1 MSDKRVEMKTALGI
15 GGPIIQVTTA
25 RGGRKYELPS
35 VPGSPSVPS
44 VTSIIGGTLKSWQ
57 LENWKLKWIRDGLE
71 SYLDTELSYDTI
83 DAILSASGNEARA
96 SAAIGSQMH
105 DIIDGLLQG
114 NQEIVVPAQLEPAV
128 RGFLRWRQ
136 AHANWEYID
145 SEVAVFTQ
153 NFAGTVDALFREPV
167 NKRYMV
173 VDWKTSSG
181 IYDSA
186 MMQVAAYCYA
196 LDDMLMRSEE
206 TIKVIVTPNIGP
218 LPTPQ
223 AVFDLKTGQPV
234 EGMVVRFD
242 NNYPL
247 DGDGK
252 KVRTLPKIFTD
263 RVQIA
268 KVDRAKW
275 WQAFHACHS
284 LHDGVKGSIRKEWI

>member
-35 VPGSPSVPS
+35 LPGSPSVPS
-44 VTSIIGGTLKSWQ
+44 VTTVVGQTVR
-57 LENWKLKWIRDGLE
+57 NMGLE
-71 SYLDTELSYDTI
+71 IWREQWIKRGLEQARDKRLSGTAI
-83 DAILSASGNEARA
+83 GAILSAADNEASA
-96 SAAIGSQMH
+96 SAELGTQMH

-136 AHANWEYID
+136 AHADWEYID

-167 NKRYMV
+167 TERFII

-186 MMQVAAYCYA
+186 MLQVAGC
-196 LDDMLMRSEE
+196 EE
-206 TIKVIVTPNIGP
+206 PVSIPRMTSPGR
-218 LPTPQ
+218 LLGE
-223 AVFDLKTGQPV
+223 AV
-234 EGMVVRFD
+234 EGMIVRFD

-252 KVRTLPKIFTD
+252 KIRTAPKVFSD
-263 RVQIA
+263 RVQVA
-268 KVDRAKW
+268 SVDRAKW
-275 WQAFHACHS
+275 GKAFHDCYN
-284 LHDGVKGSIRKEWI
+284 LHDGLKGKIEKEWI

>member
-44 VTSIIGGTLKSWQ
+44 VTTVVGQTVR
-57 LENWKLKWIRDGLE
+57 NMGLE
-71 SYLDTELSYDTI
+71 IWREQWIKRGLEEARDKRLSGTTI
-83 DAILSASGNEARA
+83 GAILSAANNEASA
-96 SAAIGSQMH
+96 SAELGTQMH
-105 DIIDGLLQG
+105 DIINGLLQG
-114 NQEIVVPAQLEPAV
+114 NQEVAVPDQLEPAV

-136 AHANWEYID
+136 AHADWEYID
-145 SEVAVFTQ
+145 SEVAVFTYGY
-153 NFAGTVDALFREPV
+153 AGTVDALFRDPV
-167 NKRYMV
+167 AERFII

-186 MMQVAAYCYA
+186 LMQVAAYCHA
-196 LDDMLMRSEE
+196 LDSMLLGSGWV
-206 TIKVIVTPNIGP
+206 KLGTPVG
-218 LPTPQ
+218 
-223 AVFDLKTGQPV
+223 
-234 EGMVVRFD
+234 GMIVRFD

-252 KVRTLPKIFTD
+252 KIRTAPKVFTD

-268 KVDRAKW
+268 SVDRAKW
-275 WQAFHACHS
+275 WQVFHDCHS
-284 LHDGVKGSIRKEWI
+284 LHDGLKGKIEKEWI

>member
-44 VTSIIGGTLKSWQ
+44 VTTVVGQTVRNMGLEIWREQWIKRGLEEARDKRLSGTAIGG
-57 LENWKLKWIRDGLE
+57 
-71 SYLDTELSYDTI
+71 
-83 DAILSASGNEARA
+83 ILSAATNEANA
-96 SAAIGSQMH
+96 SAEVGSQMH

-114 NQEIVVPAQLEPAV
+114 NQEIVVPDQLEPAV

-136 AHANWEYID
+136 AHADWEYID
-145 SEVAVFTQ
+145 SEVAVFTYGY
-153 NFAGTVDALFREPV
+153 AGTVDALFYDDTPGNRCW
-167 NKRYMV
+167 RI

-186 MMQVAAYCYA
+186 LMQVAAYCYA
-196 LDDMLMRSEE
+196 LKDMIKRCEE
-206 TIKVIVTPNIGP
+206 PVSIPRMTSPGR
-218 LPTPQ
+218 LLGE
-223 AVFDLKTGQPV
+223 AV
-234 EGMVVRFD
+234 EGMIVRFD

-252 KVRTLPKIFTD
+252 KIRTAPKVFSD

-268 KVDRAKW
+268 KVDVAKW
-275 WQAFHACHS
+275 WHIFKDCYD
-284 LHDGVKGSIRKEWI
+284 LHYGLKGKIAKEWI

>member
-25 RGGRKYELPS
+25 RGGRKYELS
-35 VPGSPSVPS
+35 SLPGSPSVPS
-44 VTSIIGGTLKSWQ
+44 VTTVVGQTVRNMG
-57 LENWKLKWIRDGLE
+57 LEIWREQWIKRGLE

-105 DIIDGLLQG
+105 DNIDGLLQG
-114 NQEIVVPAQLEPAV
+114 NQEVAVPDQLEPAV

-136 AHANWEYID
+136 AHADWEYID

-153 NFAGTVDALFREPV
+153 DFAGTVDALFREPV
-167 NKRYMV
+167 TERFII

-186 MMQVAAYCYA
+186 LMQVAAYCHA
-196 LDDMLMRSEE
+196 LDSMLLQVESGRIKMGASAQG
-206 TIKVIVTPNIGP
+206 TI
-218 LPTPQ
+218 
-223 AVFDLKTGQPV
+223 
-234 EGMVVRFD
+234 VRFD
-242 NNYPL
+242 NAYPL
-247 DGDGK
+247 DEDNK
-252 KVRTLPKIFTD
+252 KIRTLPKVFSD

-268 KVDRAKW
+268 KVNRTKW
-275 WQAFHACHS
+275 WQAFHDCYN
-284 LHDGVKGSIRKEWI
+284 LHDGMKGKIAKEWI

>member
-35 VPGSPSVPS
+35 LPGSPSVPS
-44 VTSIIGGTLKSWQ
+44 VTTVVGQTVR
-57 LENWKLKWIRDGLE
+57 NMGLE
-71 SYLDTELSYDTI
+71 IWREQWIKRGLEQARDKRLSGTAI
-83 DAILSASGNEARA
+83 GAILSAADNEASA
-96 SAAIGSQMH
+96 SAELGTQMH

-136 AHANWEYID
+136 AHADWEYID
-145 SEVAVFTQ
+145 SEVAVFTYGY
-153 NFAGTVDALFREPV
+153 AGTVDALFYDDTPGNRCW
-167 NKRYMV
+167 RI

-186 MMQVAAYCYA
+186 LMQVAAYCYA
-196 LDDMLMRSEE
+196 LKDMIKRCEE
-206 TIKVIVTPNIGP
+206 PVSIPRMTSPGR
-218 LPTPQ
+218 LLGE
-223 AVFDLKTGQPV
+223 AV
-234 EGMVVRFD
+234 EGMIVRFD

-252 KVRTLPKIFTD
+252 KIRTAPKVFSD
-263 RVQIA
+263 RVQVA
-268 KVDRAKW
+268 SVDRAKW
-275 WQAFHACHS
+275 GKAFRDCHS
-284 LHDGVKGSIRKEWI
+284 LHDGLKGAIKKEWL

>member
-35 VPGSPSVPS
+35 LPGSPSVPS
-44 VTSIIGGTLKSWQ
+44 VTTVVGQTVR
-57 LENWKLKWIRDGLE
+57 NMGLE
-71 SYLDTELSYDTI
+71 IWREQWIKRGLEQARDKRLSGTAI
-83 DAILSASGNEARA
+83 GAILSAADNEASA
-96 SAAIGSQMH
+96 SAELGTQMH

-128 RGFLRWRQ
+128 RGFLRWRK
-136 AHANWEYID
+136 AHADWEYID

-167 NKRYMV
+167 TERFII

-186 MMQVAAYCYA
+186 LMQVAAYCHA
-196 LDDMLMRSEE
+196 LDSMLLQVESGR
-206 TIKVIVTPNIGP
+206 IKMGASA
-218 LPTPQ
+218 Q
-223 AVFDLKTGQPV
+223 
-234 EGMVVRFD
+234 GMIVRFD
-242 NNYPL
+242 NAYPL
-247 DGDGK
+247 DEDNK
-252 KVRTLPKIFTD
+252 KIRTLPKVFSD

-268 KVDRAKW
+268 KVNRTKW
-275 WQAFHACHS
+275 WQAFHDCHS
-284 LHDGVKGSIRKEWI
+284 LHDGLKGKIEKEWI

>member
-1 MSDKRVEMKTALGI
+1 MNEQRIEMKTALGI
-15 GGPIIQVTTA
+15 GGPIIQVTGK

-35 VPGSPSVPS
+35 VPGNPIVPS
-44 VTSIIGGTLKSWQ
+44 VTTIVNQTVRNMGLEIWREQWISRGLEQARDKRLSGTAIGG
-57 LENWKLKWIRDGLE
+57 
-71 SYLDTELSYDTI
+71 
-83 DAILSASGNEARA
+83 ILSAATNEANA
-96 SAAIGSQMH
+96 SAEVGSQMH

-136 AHANWEYID
+136 AHADWEYID
-145 SEVAVFTQ
+145 SEVAVFTYGY
-153 NFAGTVDALFREPV
+153 AGTVDALFYDDTPGNRCW
-167 NKRYMV
+167 RI

-186 MMQVAAYCYA
+186 LMQVAAYCYA
-196 LDDMLMRSEE
+196 LKDMIKRCEE
-206 TIKVIVTPNIGP
+206 PVSIPRMTSPGR
-218 LPTPQ
+218 LLGE
-223 AVFDLKTGQPV
+223 AV
-234 EGMVVRFD
+234 EGMIVRFD

-252 KVRTLPKIFTD
+252 KIRTAPKVFSD

-275 WQAFHACHS
+275 WQAFHDCHN
-284 LHDGVKGSIRKEWI
+284 LHDGLKGAIKKEWL

>member
-114 NQEIVVPAQLEPAV
+114 NQEIVVPDQLEPAV

-136 AHANWEYID
+136 AHADWEYID

-153 NFAGTVDALFREPV
+153 DFAGTVDALFYDDTPGNRCW
-167 NKRYMV
+167 RI

-186 MMQVAAYCYA
+186 LMQVAAYCYA
-196 LDDMLMRSEE
+196 LEDMIKHCEE
-206 TIKVIVTPNIGP
+206 PVSIPRMTSPGR
-218 LPTPQ
+218 LLGE
-223 AVFDLKTGQPV
+223 AV
-234 EGMVVRFD
+234 EGMIVRFD
-242 NNYPL
+242 NAYPL
-247 DGDGK
+247 DEDNK
-252 KVRTLPKIFTD
+252 KIRTLPKVFSD

-275 WQAFHACHS
+275 GKAFRHCHFLHA
-284 LHDGVKGSIRKEWI
+284 GVKGSIKKEWI

>member
-25 RGGRKYELPS
+25 RGGRRYELPS
-35 VPGSPSVPS
+35 LPGSPSVPS
-44 VTSIIGGTLKSWQ
+44 VTTVVGQTVR
-57 LENWKLKWIRDGLE
+57 NMGLE
-71 SYLDTELSYDTI
+71 IWREQWIKRGLEQARDKRLSGTAI
-83 DAILSASGNEARA
+83 GAILSASGNEASA
-96 SAAIGSQMH
+96 SAELGTQMH

-114 NQEIVVPAQLEPAV
+114 NQEIVVPDQLEPAV

-136 AHANWEYID
+136 AHADWEYVD
-145 SEVAVFTQ
+145 SEVAVFT
-153 NFAGTVDALFREPV
+153 FRYAGTVDALFYDPV
-167 NKRYMV
+167 NRRYMV

-186 MMQVAAYCYA
+186 MMQIGAYCHA
-196 LDDMLMRSEE
+196 LDEML
-206 TIKVIVTPNIGP
+206 
-218 LPTPQ
+218 
-223 AVFDLKTGQPV
+223 LKSGRLKLGVKV

-252 KVRTLPKIFTD
+252 KVRTLPKVFTD

-268 KVDRAKW
+268 SVDRAKW
-275 WQAFHACHS
+275 WQVFKDCYD
-284 LHDGVKGSIRKEWI
+284 LHDGRKGKIEKEWI